1 MKRERQPQSNAFLWS
16 LDNLKEKFSKTSTLN
31 PKLLLTENRGDVDLR
46 INFLNDVLEKK
57 LQPEQ
62 TQYFK
67 FISDTDKG
75 IMRNSIDSVENFKKL
90 YFDIKKNNILIPI
103 LVGKFHQKKI
113 KTRYIIQGE
122 KFWSEIENKT
132 GYQLLDGAHRLSIAI
147 YLKFDS
153 ISVKIIK
160 PLGFEIPNYTEYI
173 SHKEKE
179 YL

>member
-31 PKLLLTENRGDVDLR
+31 PKLLLTENREDVDLR
-46 INFLNDVLEKK
+46 INFLNDILEKK
-57 LQPEQ
+57 SQPEQ

-75 IMRNSIDSVENFKKL
+75 ITRNSIDFVENFKKL

-132 GYQLLDGAHRLSIAI
+132 GYQLMDGAHRLSIAI